1 MKNTIHYSNITFL
14 TLLILVLL
22 YGLSNK
28 DMGIIGVI
36 LVLVGWS
43 TTQIIKAGLGS
54 LFILLAQNED
64 EKD

>member
-14 TLLILVLL
+14 ALLVSVLL
-22 YGLSNK
+22 WGLSNK
-28 DMGIIGVI
+28 DMGIMGVI

-54 LFILLAQNED
+54 LFILMTQDED

>member
-14 TLLILVLL
+14 ALLVSVLL
-22 YGLSNK
+22 WGLSNR
-28 DMGIIGVI
+28 DMGIMGVI

-54 LFILLAQNED
+54 LFILMTQDED